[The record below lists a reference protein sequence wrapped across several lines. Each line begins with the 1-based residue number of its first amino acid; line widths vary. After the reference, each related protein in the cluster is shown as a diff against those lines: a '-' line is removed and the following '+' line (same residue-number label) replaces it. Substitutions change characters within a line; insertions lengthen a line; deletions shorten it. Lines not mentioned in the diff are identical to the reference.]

1 METKSIGEID
11 SEMYTLMYEYM
22 LLEQKMEAIAVKM
35 KSIKAEWEKWD
46 RMKRVRCP

>member
-1 METKSIGEID
+1 MEKMSIGEID

-22 LLEQKMEAIAVKM
+22 LLEQKREAISVKM

-46 RMKRVRCP
+46 RIKKVRCP